1 MKIWKGKSEVGPPK
15 ITVSLEAGSGETK
28 LLTFNQSFRIGRL
41 PGCEVCIPENCV
53 SRTHAEVVFEDGEWR
68 LRDLNSANGI
78 YVNGEPTQSVAIT
91 DNAIVRLGNAGPVLI
106 FRVEKPKDIAAASP
120 GTEKTIAEYIN
131 RYFAPA
137 KKDMNFG
144 AHTMFVRQ
152 AFRKVQTK
160 QKTKYWMIIGVLAVL
175 VSSVGAY
182 AFYEHSR
189 AQRQRKLA
197 EDLFYNMKSLDVDIG
212 GLELVVMES
221 QSQRGRDEILTFRA
235 RRKEMQKNY
244 DEFVNSQHAYNTK
257 LSEQD
262 RLILRIARIFGEC
275 EMNMPPGFVPEV
287 HRYIDKWK
295 STDRLANAVST
306 AVRNGY
312 NVRISQEML
321 AQDLPPQFF
330 YLALQESN
338 FDPYIVGPETRK
350 GIAKGMWQFIPET
363 AIKYGLR
370 MGPLADLRR
379 PDPGDDRHRVDLATK
394 AAAWYLKD
402 LYSTDAQASGLL
414 VMASYNW
421 GEDQVLPI
429 IRSMP
434 ANPKDRNFWQL
445 LTKYRDRIPQE
456 TYDYVF
462 FIVSAAVIGE
472 NPRLFGFDFDN
483 PLGQLEEPVT
493 SQVPSMNGVAPGTA
507 EQYRGAYSSE

>member
-1 MKIWKGKSEVGPPK
+1 
-15 ITVSLEAGSGETK
+15 
-28 LLTFNQSFRIGRL
+28 
-41 PGCEVCIPENCV
+41 
-53 SRTHAEVVFEDGEWR
+53 
-68 LRDLNSANGI
+68 
-78 YVNGEPTQSVAIT
+78 
-91 DNAIVRLGNAGPVLI
+91 
-106 FRVEKPKDIAAASP
+106 
-120 GTEKTIAEYIN
+120 
-131 RYFAPA
+131 
-137 KKDMNFG
+137 
-144 AHTMFVRQ
+144 
-152 AFRKVQTK
+152 
-160 QKTKYWMIIGVLAVL
+160 MIIGVLAVL

-197 EDLFYNMKSLDVDIG
+197 EDLFYNMKSLDVDIA

-244 DEFVNSQHAYNTK
+244 EQFVNSQHVYNTK

-350 GIAKGMWQFIPET
+350 GIAKGIWQFIPET
-363 AIKYGLR
+363 AIRYGLR

-421 GEDQVLPI
+421 GEDQVLPL

-445 LTKYRDRIPQE
+445 LTKHRDRIPQE

-472 NPRLFGFDFDN
+472 NPRLFGFEFEN
-483 PLGQLEEPVT
+483 PLGHLER
-493 SQVPSMNGVAPGTA
+493 PGI
-507 EQYRGAYSSE
+507 S